1 MTKPEFV
8 ELPAACLMTDQSLR
22 QNDQE
27 LDELADSL
35 KRVGMLH
42 PIILSDRKGT
52 IVAGT
57 GRLAAAKRAGMERVP
72 VLIRPDLADPARRL
86 LARYAENA
94 HRKPLTP
101 NEAATAIAQLKP
113 ILEAEAAKR
122 QKVHGGTAPGRK
134 ANTGGKL
141 PPVKRPKVR
150 KQLAAATGLGE
161 RTVGKLDA
169 IREAG
174 ERDPATF
181 GHLVALA
188 ERTSIDAA
196 HREMQRLQG
205 HDKANQAWNLF
216 LKKVARLD
224 KGGRQVVVSDPAPPP
239 ADKAADVIHRLH
251 TNQPLASPSD
261 ASTASDVLAARVRGR
276 LRGYEATVTDLVGKL
291 EDLYAEAGALSDDD
305 LEALRIAV
313 EQLARALGGEAT
325 W

>member
-101 NEAATAIAQLKP
+101 NEAAQAIAELKP

-122 QKVHGGTAPGRK
+122 QKVHGGTAPSRK
-134 ANTGGKL
+134 ANTAGKL
-141 PPVKRPKVR
+141 PTVKNRHYVR
-150 KQLAAATGLGE
+150 KNLAAATGLGE

-169 IREAG
+169 IRQAADDEPTA
-174 ERDPATF
+174 F
-181 GHLVALA
+181 GGLLDLA
-188 ERTSIDAA
+188 DRTSVDAA
-196 HREMQRLQG
+196 YREMQRLQR
-205 HDKANQAWNLF
+205 HRADAPAP
-216 LKKVARLD
+216 VAPPAIPPD
-224 KGGRQVVVSDPAPPP
+224 APPP
-239 ADKAADVIHRLH
+239 TSLPPASAATDM
-251 TNQPLASPSD
+251 
-261 ASTASDVLAARVRGR
+261 LAARVRGR
-276 LRGYEATVTDLVGKL
+276 LKGQAANVDDVRAKIEGIYE
-291 EDLYAEAGALSDDD
+291 EAGALSDDD
-305 LEALRIAV
+305 LHEIRVAV
-313 EQLARALGGEAT
+313 EKLVTALGGEAT